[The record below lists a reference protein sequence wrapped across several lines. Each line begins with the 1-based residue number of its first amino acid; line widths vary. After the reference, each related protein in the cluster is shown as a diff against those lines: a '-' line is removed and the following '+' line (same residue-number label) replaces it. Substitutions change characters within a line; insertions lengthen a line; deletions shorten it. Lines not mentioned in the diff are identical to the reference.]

1 MAARLGPERTVWYRL
16 RRRIETFLESGS
28 LSYERNYLFVRPA
41 IAGGV
46 ILAVVLQG
54 GLPGGLGV
62 IIACLCAIA
71 YNFVL
76 AYFCWREQLAA
87 VRTISLL
94 FDNLTVIS
102 ASLWVFYH
110 MGAQGYESDLWLI
123 YISLIVSSSLYYGP
137 IGSLFFTTLWTSL
150 FVGVSLGFYESGTHF
165 REQLPLRLV
174 FFVLTGFV
182 GISLAA
188 ELRKRRENLQAKT
201 RQSLSMLAQVVEA
214 RDPFSGMHLKH
225 IQHYS
230 RALALRLGLDE
241 AEADEV
247 AYAAMIH
254 DVGKAQIA
262 DAILK
267 KNGPLTLEERQ
278 QMQLHT
284 ELSDVILADEEDFKT
299 ARDVARW
306 HHERWDGTGYPE
318 GLAGEQIPFAARI
331 VAVADVY
338 DALVSR
344 RSYKEPWPPADAI
357 MEIRRQSGAQF
368 DPQVVEAFVELYATN
383 VLRDLD
389 LEMNRKA
396 DDDAAAA
403 LERPTAQAA

>member
-1 MAARLGPERTVWYRL
+1 
-16 RRRIETFLESGS
+16 
-28 LSYERNYLFVRPA
+28 
-41 IAGGV
+41 
-46 ILAVVLQG
+46 
-54 GLPGGLGV
+54 
-62 IIACLCAIA
+62 
-71 YNFVL
+71 
-76 AYFCWREQLAA
+76 
-87 VRTISLL
+87 
-94 FDNLTVIS
+94 
-102 ASLWVFYH
+102 
-110 MGAQGYESDLWLI
+110 
-123 YISLIVSSSLYYGP
+123 
-137 IGSLFFTTLWTSL
+137 
-150 FVGVSLGFYESGTHF
+150 
-165 REQLPLRLV
+165 
-174 FFVLTGFV
+174 
-182 GISLAA
+182 
-188 ELRKRRENLQAKT
+188 
-201 RQSLSMLAQVVEA
+201 MLAQVVEA

-278 QMQLHT
+278 EMQLHT

-331 VAVADVY
+331 VSVADVY

-344 RSYKEPWPPADAI
+344 RSYKEPWPAADAI

-368 DPQVVEAFVELYATN
+368 DPKVVEAFVELYATN

-396 DDDAAAA
+396 DDEAAAA
-403 LERPTAQAA
+403 LERPRPQAA

>member
-1 MAARLGPERTVWYRL
+1 
-16 RRRIETFLESGS
+16 
-28 LSYERNYLFVRPA
+28 
-41 IAGGV
+41 
-46 ILAVVLQG
+46 
-54 GLPGGLGV
+54 
-62 IIACLCAIA
+62 
-71 YNFVL
+71 
-76 AYFCWREQLAA
+76 
-87 VRTISLL
+87 
-94 FDNLTVIS
+94 
-102 ASLWVFYH
+102 
-110 MGAQGYESDLWLI
+110 
-123 YISLIVSSSLYYGP
+123 
-137 IGSLFFTTLWTSL
+137 L
-150 FVGVSLGFYESGTHF
+150 FVGVSVAFYDADTHF

-278 QMQLHT
+278 EMQLHT
-284 ELSDVILADEEDFKT
+284 ELSDVILADEEDFRT

-331 VAVADVY
+331 VSVADVY

-344 RSYKEPWPPADAI
+344 RSYKEPWPAADAI

-368 DPQVVEAFVELYATN
+368 DPKVVEAFVELYATN

-396 DDDAAAA
+396 DDEAAAA
-403 LERPTAQAA
+403 LERPHPQAA